1 MCRWSIPI
9 IGFPGERGDRK
20 WRTVKQYNFLGFEQ
34 STYIRVKI
42 WTKKDV
48 ETIAIRM
55 KKDKDNYWKIDVE
68 KLNRKMIYA
77 NRIKNQGVKASK
89 ELI

>member
-1 MCRWSIPI
+1 MVMMMKK
-9 IGFPGERGDRK
+9 ENDK
-20 WRTVKQYNFLGFEQ
+20 ATVKSFCRSVEKGLTRTGNYCDPNE
-34 STYIRVKI
+34 
-42 WTKKDV
+42 KD
-48 ETIAIRM
+48 EN
-55 KKDKDNYWKIDVE
+55 NYWKIDVE